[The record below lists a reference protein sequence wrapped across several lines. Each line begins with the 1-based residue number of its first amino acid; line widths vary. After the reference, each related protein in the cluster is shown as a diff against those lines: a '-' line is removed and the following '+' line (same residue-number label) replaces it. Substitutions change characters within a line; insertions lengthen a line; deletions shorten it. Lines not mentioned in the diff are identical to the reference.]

1 MSGTTAVP
9 PGEHP
14 MFSWS
19 AETKSYN
26 APNGA
31 VDFTE
36 VTLRNEHGEYTIR
49 VRRTELD
56 VGGMVEDLLKPMML
70 AAGYA
75 EKNVNEMMGD
85 SE

>member
-1 MSGTTAVP
+1 
-9 PGEHP
+9 

-26 APNGA
+26 EPNGA
-31 VDFTE
+31 ADFTE

-49 VRRTELD
+49 VRRTELN
-56 VGGMVEDLLKPMML
+56 VAGMVEDLLKPMML

-75 EKNVNEMMGD
+75 EKNVDEMMGD

>member
-1 MSGTTAVP
+1 MGGTTAVP
-9 PGEHP
+9 PGEHTV
-14 MFSWS
+14 FSWS
-19 AETKSYN
+19 TETKSYN
-26 APNGA
+26 EPNDI

-49 VRRTELD
+49 VRRTELN
-56 VGGMVEDLLKPMML
+56 VAGMVKDLFKPVML